1 MAPPEQTT
9 KKTKKKN
16 WKKAKA
22 WQHSRETRPA
32 QPENQLCVHSCM
44 KYVVSCAACRSPR
57 TRSSSLHPTSPT
69 TTQNRYIHCGSSWKK
84 DRKTEKKQH
93 VVSVLAD
100 VSFFFLT
107 VTCSWFFFSPVI
119 KTIPLAKLLAAGPD
133 FLGGRISI
141 WLHSLLN
148 NSQWVTSRECF
159 PPAGRKAVTSHQRYL
174 MEEGSPPLKLWRWEI
189 RPTGSFLIR

>member
-1 MAPPEQTT
+1 MIHPWRCSPRFEIMNVQKKKFFKKPTEISITPSSSGCTMAPPEQTT
-9 KKTKKKN
+9 KKKKKKT

-57 TRSSSLHPTSPT
+57 TRSSSLHPTSPK

-84 DRKTEKKQH
+84 ERRTEKKQH

-100 VSFFFLT
+100 VSFFFSY
-107 VTCSWFFFSPVI
+107 C
-119 KTIPLAKLLAAGPD
+119 
-133 FLGGRISI
+133 
-141 WLHSLLN
+141 
-148 NSQWVTSRECF
+148 
-159 PPAGRKAVTSHQRYL
+159 Y
-174 MEEGSPPLKLWRWEI
+174 M
-189 RPTGSFLIR
+189 FLILFQSRNKNHPIS

>member
-1 MAPPEQTT
+1 MIHPWRCSPRFEIMNVQKKNFF
-9 KKTKKKN
+9 KKTHGDFYYTIELWVYDGTARTNNKKEKKKN

-57 TRSSSLHPTSPT
+57 TRSSSLHPTSPK

-84 DRKTEKKQH
+84 ERKTEKKQH

-100 VSFFFLT
+100 VSFFFPY
-107 VTCSWFFFSPVI
+107 C
-119 KTIPLAKLLAAGPD
+119 
-133 FLGGRISI
+133 
-141 WLHSLLN
+141 
-148 NSQWVTSRECF
+148 
-159 PPAGRKAVTSHQRYL
+159 Y
-174 MEEGSPPLKLWRWEI
+174 M
-189 RPTGSFLIR
+189 FLILFQSRNKNHPIS